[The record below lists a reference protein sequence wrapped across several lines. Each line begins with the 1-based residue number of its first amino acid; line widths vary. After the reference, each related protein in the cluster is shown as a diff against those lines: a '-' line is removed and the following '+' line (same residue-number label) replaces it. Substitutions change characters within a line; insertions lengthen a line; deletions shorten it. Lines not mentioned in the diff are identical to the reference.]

1 MIIRHARRDEY
12 GAIAAL
18 IEEAL
23 RDSAVSLGH
32 EVQLVALLRSSAA
45 HIPGL
50 EYVAADDDSGEILGH
65 IILSVLP
72 ISHGNSSIRGLLLA
86 PLSVRP
92 AFQHQG
98 IGTALVERSIAD
110 AVSQGYRGI
119 FLVGDPDY
127 YSRFGFVPAVS
138 AGIRNRSVYPDEY
151 VLFRPLDESLSA
163 DLMDGSPY
171 SVVLPG

>member
-12 GAIAAL
+12 GEIAAL
-18 IEEAL
+18 IDEAF

-32 EVQLVALLRSSAA
+32 EVQFVEILRSSDAY
-45 HIPGL
+45 IPGL
-50 EYVAADDDSGEILGH
+50 EYVAVDDGSDLIIGH
-65 IILSVLP
+65 IIPAVLP
-72 ISHGNSSIRGLLLA
+72 LGHGNSSVKGRPLA
-86 PLSVRP
+86 PLSLRP
-92 AFQHQG
+92 EFQHRG

-110 AVSQGYRGI
+110 AVSRGFRGI
-119 FLVGDPDY
+119 FLVGDPEY

-163 DLMDGSPY
+163 DLKDGSPY
-171 SVVLPG
+171 SVVLTG

>member
-12 GAIAAL
+12 GEIAAL
-18 IEEAL
+18 IDEAF

-32 EVQLVALLRSSAA
+32 EVQFVEILRSSDAY
-45 HIPGL
+45 IPGL
-50 EYVAADDDSGEILGH
+50 EYVAVDDGSDLIIGH

-72 ISHGNSSIRGLLLA
+72 ISHGNSSIKGLLLA

-92 AFQHQG
+92 EFQHRG

-110 AVSQGYRGI
+110 AVSRGFRGI
-119 FLVGDPDY
+119 FLVGDPEY

-151 VLFRPLDESLSA
+151 VSLPPA
-163 DLMDGSPY
+163 
-171 SVVLPG
+171 